1 MRENCLSY
9 SEVVNYF
16 GNEKIAERYKF
27 LYDKMAAYIRA
38 RELEEQLMIHEGVLQ
53 QAVMDYFVDIYRMKE
68 FHKIDRADMTKI
80 IAYES
85 YWILRRKPLHA
96 CAGAMDTKLVFAN
109 EGFITTLI
117 AHELLLRTGEE
128 PLSQDEEEN
137 LIEFLRHLNYHLKYR
152 SYDKQNLELMLYAYQ
167 TGRKIEIK

>member
-9 SEVVNYF
+9 SEIVNYF
-16 GNEKIAERYKF
+16 GNEEVAERYKF

-53 QAVMDYFVDIYRMKE
+53 QAVMDFFVDIYRMKE
-68 FHKIDRADMTKI
+68 FHKIDRADTTKI

-85 YWILRRKPLHA
+85 YWILRRKPLQA
-96 CAGAMDTKLVFAN
+96 CAGAMDAKLVFAN

-117 AHELLLRTGEE
+117 AHELLLGTGEE

-137 LIEFLRHLNYHLKYR
+137 LLEFLRHLNYHLKYR
-152 SYDKQNLELMLYAYQ
+152 SCDKQNLELMLYAYQ
-167 TGRKIEIK
+167 TGRKIL